1 LAVAAAK
8 RKKRKDGSGWSRR
21 LAGIALCA
29 FFALGVITGLSQ
41 SGRMFALRIE
51 ALLNML
57 PHHGRSGMV
66 ATHNSSDS
74 ALAALMRASNAGG
87 AIALIERS
95 DGFYTIDAQGALR
108 GPVSPASQGDLPILG
123 GAGIENAGADRM
135 VAYAA
140 MLVRAEADLSEVI
153 SEMRVGVHTAT
164 LFFDRPRIEVVLEL
178 DDVPIE
184 IARAAKVLALWRG
197 HRELI
202 AALDMTTPGQ
212 AVVRLKPA
220 ALENANRNA
229 GVWRVAMDASP
240 RPRARHNSPSEPMT
254 IR

>member
-1 LAVAAAK
+1 VAAK
-8 RKKRKDGSGWSRR
+8 KKKRKNGGGWSRR

-41 SGRMFALRIE
+41 SGRMFALRMEGLI
-51 ALLNML
+51 NRL
-57 PHHGRSGMV
+57 PHHGRFGLI
-66 ATHNSSDS
+66 ATHDSSGS
-74 ALAALMRASNAGG
+74 AAAALLRTAGAGG
-87 AIALIERS
+87 AIALIERA

-108 GPVSPASQGDLPILG
+108 GPVSPVSEGDLPILG
-123 GAGIENAGADRM
+123 GAGIKNADADRM

-153 SEMRVGVHTAT
+153 SEMRVGVHSAT
-164 LFFDRPRIEVVLEL
+164 VFLDRPRIEVVVEL

-184 IARAAKVLALWRG
+184 VARAAKVLALWRG

-202 AALDMTTPGQ
+202 AAIDMTTPGQ

-220 ALENANRNA
+220 ALENAGRN
-229 GVWRVAMDASP
+229 GEVRRVALDASP
-240 RPRARHNSPSEPMT
+240 RPRVRHNAPSEGKT